1 MYKLVWTIV
10 GFCVFLGV
18 TLGAL
23 TAQNLNY
30 GKPVNFV
37 NVNLAVRNSSNQVI
51 NKTVTVPGQVITQNS
66 TLTTTA
72 TSGDA
77 KNYNSTTSTSVNM
90 DRNTVTYEK
99 EYSTQ
104 TSSRTDKY
112 SKKYQYDKTPIS
124 YKNIDDSDLDNI
136 LKNATTTTKTSK
148 KEQLSQIPKYKS
160 ANNSKE
166 YQYPDDVEYGY
177 DNIDWSRWKSNFVNK
192 ILDDSMILTEL
203 DKYPSGA
210 FFYYSFVV
218 DYEGNISNISV
229 RSIYLSDEDKK
240 IVSNFIKQYAHK
252 PITKF
257 PPKTN
262 RKTARVSAI
271 MMLSSTETVHSKPSD
286 FNDTEKIKYQINR

>member
-30 GKPVNFV
+30 GKRVNFV
-37 NVNLAVRNSSNQVI
+37 NVNLAVRNSNNEII
-51 NKTVTVPGQVITQNS
+51 NKTVTIPGQVVTQNS
-66 TLTTTA
+66 TLTTT
-72 TSGDA
+72 TSANDSQ
-77 KNYNSTTSTSVNM
+77 NYGSTTSVDM
-90 DRNTVTYEK
+90 DQNTVTYEK
-99 EYSTQ
+99 KYSTQ
-104 TSSRTDKY
+104 TSSRPGKY

-124 YKNIDDSDLDNI
+124 YKNIDDSNLDNI
-136 LKNATTTTKTSK
+136 LKNASTTTKTTK
-148 KEQLSQIPKYKS
+148 KEQLSQIPKYKTK
-160 ANNSKE
+160 NNSKE

-177 DNIDWSRWKSNFVNK
+177 DNIDWSRWKSNFVNR

-203 DKYPSGA
+203 DKYPNGA

-229 RSIYLSDEDKK
+229 RSIYLSEEDKK

-271 MMLSSTETVHSKPSD
+271 MMLATETVHSKPSD
-286 FNDTEKIKYQINR
+286 FDDTERIKYQIKR